1 MATDPNDPTTTDEEN
16 QPVGV
21 DRVQFVS
28 YQKDGTPDQT
38 PNFEV
43 IDTEE
48 EESAPE
54 EATPK
59 RRGRKANVEEAA
71 ER

>member
-1 MATDPNDPTTTDEEN
+1 MATDPKDPTTTDEEN

-38 PNFEV
+38 PGFEV
-43 IDTEE
+43 IETDEE
-48 EESAPE
+48 EAPE
-54 EATPK
+54 EAAPK